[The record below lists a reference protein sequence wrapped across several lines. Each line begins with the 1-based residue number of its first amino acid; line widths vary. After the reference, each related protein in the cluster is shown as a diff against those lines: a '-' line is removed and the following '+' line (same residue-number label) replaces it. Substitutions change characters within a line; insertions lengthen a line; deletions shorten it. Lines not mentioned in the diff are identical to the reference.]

1 MNFGVGSPLLT
12 HSLII
17 SLIPLPQLSKYF
29 LIYSTF
35 AIRGL
40 DGQEAYS
47 EFKLSISISEGK
59 VPVFFNFY
67 SIVKNSDANRPSG
80 RGVLS
85 MAESVDAAFP

>member
-47 EFKLSISISEGK
+47 EFKLSMSISEGAGI
-59 VPVFFNFY
+59 FNFY
-67 SIVKNSDANRPSG
+67 SIVKNSDAHRPSG